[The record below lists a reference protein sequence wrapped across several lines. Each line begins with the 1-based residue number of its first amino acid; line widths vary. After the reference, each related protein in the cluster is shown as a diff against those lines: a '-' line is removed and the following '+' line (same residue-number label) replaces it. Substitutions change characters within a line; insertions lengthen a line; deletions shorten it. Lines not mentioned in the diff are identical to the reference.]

1 MILSSSEGS
10 ATRNRIFGYQD
21 SAQKWAYGK
30 FNNVFFGMLFF
41 DIFHN
46 ENIKKNF
53 LKSISSFQKMK
64 SWFRVLDRSSLLGS
78 QIVNYFCI
86 KQQFEFFSVF
96 AKCMNL
102 KVSFKIGAKIKIT
115 YLLKIDLFEI
125 LQIRT
130 CANI

>member
-1 MILSSSEGS
+1 
-10 ATRNRIFGYQD
+10 
-21 SAQKWAYGK
+21 
-30 FNNVFFGMLFF
+30 MLVF

-53 LKSISSFQKMK
+53 LKSISSLQKMK

-86 KQQFEFFSVF
+86 KQQFEFFFCLRQMHEFES
-96 AKCMNL
+96 KYL
-102 KVSFKIGAKIKIT
+102 LELAKIRIT
-115 YLLKIDLFEI
+115 YLLIIDLFEI

>member
-1 MILSSSEGS
+1 MKDQVPEIGFLGTKIQPKIGLKASL
-10 ATRNRIFGYQD
+10 TM
-21 SAQKWAYGK
+21 
-30 FNNVFFGMLFF
+30 FFGMLVFE
-41 DIFHN
+41 IFHN

-53 LKSISSFQKMK
+53 LKSISPFQKMK

-86 KQQFEFFSVF
+86 KQQFEFFF
-96 AKCMNL
+96 CLLQCMNL

-115 YLLKIDLFEI
+115 YLLIIDLFEI